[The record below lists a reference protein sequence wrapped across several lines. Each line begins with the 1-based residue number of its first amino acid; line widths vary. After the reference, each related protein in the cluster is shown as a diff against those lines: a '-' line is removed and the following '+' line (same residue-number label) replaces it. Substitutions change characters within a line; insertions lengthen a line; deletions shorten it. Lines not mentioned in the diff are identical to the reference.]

1 MALVASRVL
10 RGEFLLIDIG
20 FFVCVCVCV
29 CGVQMVPD
37 EADDLWL
44 AYNLIA
50 EGDTVL
56 AVTVRKILREA
67 ASGGRDAERVKL
79 KLEIK
84 VEAMD
89 YDKEGSVL
97 RIRGKNILENEHVKI
112 GAFHTLEIELH
123 RPFVLRKEITVTLAC
138 SFPWMAESHPSE
150 RISSPFTIESLDFRN
165 LPAPTWPPFNLPKS
179 PTTVG
184 VRDLLQFLG
193 RHRISTPKEIHY
205 CSLSRFVA
213 YDFTLNGRAYSLPA
227 PQLEKSSLQLLPY
240 HFDYEAGIEF
250 NILRFKYKRHC
261 TSHRGNK
268 YSCADASFVSKNLQ
282 EVWDSLA
289 LDVLRQASD
298 PTASADLG
306 VVLMQE
312 GLASIFLVGKSVT
325 TTRSR
330 IEGSIPR
337 KHGPAVAGYDKALN
351 KFFENVLQ
359 AFLKHI
365 DFKVVRC
372 AVVASPG
379 FTKDQFHRHLMLE
392 AERRQLRTI
401 IENKSRIILVH
412 TTSGYKHSLREV
424 LDAPNVMNMIKDT
437 KAAQEDSDNFFLP
450 IIQVRAL
457 KDFFT
462 MLSNEPA
469 RACYGPKHVEVA
481 HERMAVQT
489 LLITDEL
496 FRNADVVTRKKYV
509 NFVKSVKA
517 SGGAAHIFSSMHV
530 SGEQLAQL
538 TGIAA
543 ILRFPLPD
551 LEDIEM

>member
-1 MALVASRVL
+1 MMEQIMQVM
-10 RGEFLLIDIG
+10 EQIM
-20 FFVCVCVCV
+20 
-29 CGVQMVPD
+29 Q
-37 EADDLWL
+37 
-44 AYNLIA
+44 
-50 EGDTVL
+50 
-56 AVTVRKILREA
+56 VRKVLREA

-123 RPFVLRKEITVTLAC
+123 RPFVLRKE
-138 SFPWMAESHPSE
+138 
-150 RISSPFTIESLDFRN
+150 
-165 LPAPTWPPFNLPKS
+165 
-179 PTTVG
+179 
-184 VRDLLQFLG
+184 
-193 RHRISTPKEIHY
+193 
-205 CSLSRFVA
+205 
-213 YDFTLNGRAYSLPA
+213 
-227 PQLEKSSLQLLPY
+227 
-240 HFDYEAGIEF
+240 
-250 NILRFKYKRHC
+250 
-261 TSHRGNK
+261 
-268 YSCADASFVSKNLQ
+268 
-282 EVWDSLA
+282 VWDSLA

-312 GLASIFLVGKSVT
+312 GLASIFLVGKRNFET
-325 TTRSR
+325 
-330 IEGSIPR
+330 
-337 KHGPAVAGYDKALN
+337 ALN

-392 AERRQLRTI
+392 AERKQLRTI

-437 KAAQEDSDNFFLP
+437 KAAQE
-450 IIQVRAL
+450 VRVL

-462 MLSNEPA
+462 MLSNVSQKTRAVLLFINEEPA

-517 SGGAAHIFSSMHV
+517 SGGTAHIFSSMHV

>member
-1 MALVASRVL
+1 MKIVRRNLTPNGPGSVK
-10 RGEFLLIDIG
+10 
-20 FFVCVCVCV
+20 
-29 CGVQMVPD
+29 MVPD

-50 EGDTVL
+50 AGDTVL
-56 AVTVRKILREA
+56 AITVRKVLREV
-67 ASGGRDAERVKL
+67 ASGGRDAERLKL

-84 VEAMD
+84 VEAVE

-112 GAFHTLEIELH
+112 GAFHTLEIEQH
-123 RPFVLRKEITVTLAC
+123 RPFVLRKE
-138 SFPWMAESHPSE
+138 F
-150 RISSPFTIESLDFRN
+150 
-165 LPAPTWPPFNLPKS
+165 
-179 PTTVG
+179 
-184 VRDLLQFLG
+184 
-193 RHRISTPKEIHY
+193 
-205 CSLSRFVA
+205 
-213 YDFTLNGRAYSLPA
+213 
-227 PQLEKSSLQLLPY
+227 
-240 HFDYEAGIEF
+240 
-250 NILRFKYKRHC
+250 
-261 TSHRGNK
+261 
-268 YSCADASFVSKNLQ
+268 
-282 EVWDSLA
+282 WDSLA
-289 LDVLRQASD
+289 LEVLHQASD
-298 PTASADLG
+298 PTASADLA

-312 GLASIFLVGKSVT
+312 GLANILLVGKSVT

-330 IEGSIPR
+330 IETSIPR
-337 KHGPAVAGYDKALN
+337 KHGPGIAGYDKALN
-351 KFFENVLQ
+351 KFFDNVLQ

-372 AVVASPG
+372 AVIASPG

-392 AERRQLRTI
+392 AERKQLRPI

-437 KAAQEDSDNFFLP
+437 KAAKE
-450 IIQVRAL
+450 VRAL
-457 KDFFT
+457 EDFFT
-462 MLSNEPA
+462 MLSNDPD

-481 HERMAVQT
+481 HERMAIQT

-496 FRNADVVTRKKYV
+496 FRSSDVATRKKYV
-509 NFVKSVKA
+509 NLVDSVKD
-517 SGGAAHIFSSMHV
+517 SGGTAHIFSSMHV